1 MRRKINVLV
10 TSKKKYVAPKL
21 KKIGGIKHITLKTGS
36 QADFGS
42 NFFQA

>member
-1 MRRKINVLV
+1 MSGKKEKIKKNYKKPVLRKFGSV
-10 TSKKKYVAPKL
+10 SQ
-21 KKIGGIKHITLKTGS
+21 ITLKTGS

>member
-1 MRRKINVLV
+1 MNNKK
-10 TSKKKYVAPKL
+10 KKKYTQPKL
-21 KKIGGIKHITLKTGS
+21 NRIGKVSQITLKIGS